1 MAHSLGQKSIRIN
14 LALPCLLAKVATGGY
29 SGSMTTVSIKEARN
43 RLTSLA
49 RLVEKGKTIVVT
61 RNGKPVFD
69 LVPHRLATGL
79 RLKAVEDFKRKY
91 KINAIVS
98 HCAED
103 FDAPLA
109 EDFLLKL
116 QP

>member
-1 MAHSLGQKSIRIN
+1 
-14 LALPCLLAKVATGGY
+14 
-29 SGSMTTVSIKEARN
+29 MTTVSIKDAKN
-43 RLTSLA
+43 RLTFLA

-69 LVPHRLATGL
+69 LVPHRPVSGL
-79 RLKAVEDFKRKY
+79 RLKAVEDFKRKH
-91 KINAIVS
+91 KIDAVVTRI
-98 HCAED
+98 ADD

-109 EDFLLKL
+109 EGFLLKS